1 MDDNFVAKVGRY
13 PNKFVAL
20 LRGAKK
26 NQIQSLVNATIKVLR
41 KEIPIKA
48 RLRNAIIKHRR
59 FLRHVVHPMHSWAS
73 KRRYLIQKGGGVGGA
88 VNALS
93 RARNVVSRIGRVAS
107 MSRSLPSLAR
117 PLGSLPA
124 LSRNLPSI
132 AVMGGRPAL
141 RRIPTFANIPAGMR
155 TPLRG
160 SSFGLRAPPRSTSLR
175 PVPPPR
181 STSLQFSGYSTPHSA
196 SHFSGFTPPRSASE
210 FSGFTMP
217 RSDLYGS
224 MPRLNT
230 PGPSVRLAGGESM
243 SNMPTLTR
251 AGSSSSVSYP
261 RYFSDLGHRP
271 GSMRSGPAIAQRS
284 SLPPSEESYR
294 WPGGMRNERVSLPW
308 NQSRTGSQGSVADWM
323 GARDFRPYDVGG
335 GSSRSFTMDTPIGS
349 RGSTVSLQSMN
360 V

>member
-59 FLRHVVHPMHSWAS
+59 FLRHVVHRMHSWVS
-73 KRRYLIQKGGGVGGA
+73 KRRYLIQKGGGVGAA

-93 RARNVVSRIGRVAS
+93 RASNVVSRIGRVAS

-124 LSRNLPSI
+124 LSRSLPSL

-141 RRIPTFANIPAGMR
+141 RRMPTFSNLAGMR

-160 SSFGLRAPPRSTSLR
+160 SSLGLRAPPRSTSLR

-181 STSLQFSGYSTPHSA
+181 STSLQFLGYSTPHSA

-251 AGSSSSVSYP
+251 AG
-261 RYFSDLGHRP
+261 
-271 GSMRSGPAIAQRS
+271 
-284 SLPPSEESYR
+284 
-294 WPGGMRNERVSLPW
+294 
-308 NQSRTGSQGSVADWM
+308 
-323 GARDFRPYDVGG
+323 
-335 GSSRSFTMDTPIGS
+335 
-349 RGSTVSLQSMN
+349 
-360 V
+360 